1 MTEQSD
7 GSDVRMAGLSKYIFT
22 APSWPRSL
30 AIIVLLGMLIDAAS
44 MRSESIILFFGT
56 LAFSVPG
63 ILTTLLTRPLIR
75 TRGRMI
81 TWNRSALLA
90 AAGTVFAVIVA
101 IFPVALGLAA
111 YLPLSFAIAMG
122 LVFGIRMLVLAA
134 IADYHLSRVVLP
146 ALPQS
151 VLGIAAASLFFGP
164 GYIALGAVLHLVF
177 GFGCLLFIWFIERPL
192 NKGFHISALNF
203 INTFIEHMTDGSK
216 RMEDFFREIGEEV
229 TVPQVTLAFEREGK
243 DGIIFTVPNV
253 HPGPMGE
260 IGGGN
265 LTKRI
270 HDAFAEEV
278 LTTHGCS
285 THDFNLVSESESE
298 KIIAAMQDALDGV
311 SFVPRAGRSQ
321 RLQTGSVSMLCQPV
335 GDALVMVSTRWPKK
349 TEDLDFAI
357 GMTIM
362 AEGHSRFSH
371 CAFVDAHNCMADV
384 ASPVALG
391 SKVGNEYLSAAARGI
406 GAAAG
411 GAVHPFRAG
420 AAHVPV
426 PFSRE
431 EGFGDIGV
439 QALVI
444 EVDGQRT
451 AYVLFDGNNMV
462 EALRPAV
469 QAAIA
474 DLVDECEVMTSDSH
488 VVNTI
493 SGKNPVGMHVPP
505 EQIVPYAVEAVQTA
519 IADLA
524 PARVGAASA
533 CCRDIMVF
541 GSNRISE
548 LASTVNAMLVF
559 IPPLSL
565 AILLVAFLL
574 SVIAYL
580 VIG

>member
-1 MTEQSD
+1 MKEQSE

-30 AIIVLLGMLIDAAS
+30 AIIVLLGLLIDAAS
-44 MRSESIILFFGT
+44 VRSGSIAPFFGT

-75 TRGRMI
+75 GSGKMI

-101 IFPVALGLAA
+101 VFPVALGLSA

-122 LVFGIRMLVLAA
+122 LVFGVRLLVLAA
-134 IADYHLSRVVLP
+134 IADYHLSHVVLP

-151 VLGIAAASLFFGP
+151 VLGIAVASLFFGP
-164 GYIALGAVLHLVF
+164 GYVALGAVLHLVF

-192 NKGFHISALNF
+192 NKGFNISALNF

-216 RMEDFFREIGEEV
+216 RMEDFFRDIGEEV
-229 TVPQVTLAFEREGK
+229 TVPQVTLAFAREGK
-243 DGIIFTVPNV
+243 DGILFTVPNV

-270 HDAFAEEV
+270 HDAFSEEV

-298 KIIAAMQDALDGV
+298 KIIAAMRDSLDGV
-311 SFVPRAGRSQ
+311 GFSSRAGRSQ
-321 RLQTGSVSMLCQPV
+321 RVQAGSVSVLCQPV
-335 GDALVMVSTRWPKK
+335 GDALLMVSTRWPQK

-357 GMTIM
+357 GMTVM
-362 AEGHSRFSH
+362 AEGHSRFAH
-371 CAFVDAHNCMADV
+371 CAFVDAHNCMANV
-384 ASPVALG
+384 ASPVTLG
-391 SKVGNEYLSAAARGI
+391 SKVGNEYLAAATKGI
-406 GAAAG
+406 AAAAG
-411 GAVHPFRAG
+411 GAAYPFRAG
-420 AAHVPV
+420 AAHVQM
-426 PFSRE
+426 PFRRE
-431 EGFGDIGV
+431 EGIGDIGV

-444 EVDGQRT
+444 EVEGQRT

-469 QAAIA
+469 QSAIA
-474 DLVDECEVMTSDSH
+474 GLVDECEVMTSDSH

-493 SGKNPVGMHVPP
+493 SGKNPVGMHAPP
-505 EQIVPYAVEAVQTA
+505 EKIVPYAVEAVKAA

-524 PARVGAASA
+524 PAEAGAASA

-548 LASTVNAMLVF
+548 LASTVNVMLVF

>member
-1 MTEQSD
+1 MKEQGE
-7 GSDVRMAGLSKYIFT
+7 GSDVKMAELSKYIFT

-30 AIIVLLGMLIDAAS
+30 VIIILLGMFIDAAS
-44 MRSESIILFFGT
+44 LRSGSIAPFFGT
-56 LAFSVPG
+56 FAFSVPG
-63 ILTTLLTRPLIR
+63 ILATLLTRPLLR
-75 TRGRMI
+75 SRGKMI

-90 AAGTVFAVIVA
+90 AAGTVFAVIIA
-101 IFPVALGLAA
+101 IFPVALGLEA

-122 LVFGIRMLVLAA
+122 FVFAVRLLVLAA

-146 ALPQS
+146 ALLQS
-151 VLGIAAASLFFGP
+151 GFGIVVTAFFFGP
-164 GYIALGAVLHLVF
+164 GYLALGAVLHLVF
-177 GFGCLLFIWFIERPL
+177 GFGCLLFIRVIERPL
-192 NKGFHISALNF
+192 NKGFNISALNF
-203 INTFIEHMTDGSK
+203 VNTFIEHMTDGSK

-229 TVPQVTLAFEREGK
+229 TVPQVTVAIAREGR
-243 DGIIFTVPNV
+243 GSILFTVPNV

-270 HDAFAEEV
+270 HDAFSEEV

-298 KIIAAMQDALDGV
+298 KIIAAMRDSLDGV
-311 SFVPRAGRSQ
+311 EFVPRAGRSQ
-321 RLQTGSVSMLCQPV
+321 RLQAGSVNVLCQPV
-335 GDALVMVSTRWPKK
+335 GDALLMVSTRWPQK
-349 TEDLDFAI
+349 TEDLTFAI
-357 GMTIM
+357 GMTVM
-362 AEGHSRFSH
+362 AEGHSRFAH

-384 ASPVALG
+384 ASPVTLG
-391 SKVGNEYLSAAARGI
+391 SKVGNDYLAAAMKGI
-406 GAAAG
+406 DAAAD
-411 GAVHPFRAG
+411 GAVSPFRAG
-420 AAHVPV
+420 VAHVPV
-426 PFSRE
+426 PFSRD
-431 EGFGDIGV
+431 EGIGDIGV

-444 EVDGQRT
+444 EVEGQRT
-451 AYVLFDGNNMV
+451 AYILFDGNNMV
-462 EALRPAV
+462 EGLRPAV
-469 QAAIA
+469 QSAI
-474 DLVDECEVMTSDSH
+474 DGLVDECEVMTSDSH

-505 EQIVPYAVEAVQTA
+505 EKLVPYAVEAVEAA

-524 PARVGAASA
+524 PAKAGAASA

-565 AILLVAFLL
+565 AILLAAFLL
-574 SVIAYL
+574 SVIAYI